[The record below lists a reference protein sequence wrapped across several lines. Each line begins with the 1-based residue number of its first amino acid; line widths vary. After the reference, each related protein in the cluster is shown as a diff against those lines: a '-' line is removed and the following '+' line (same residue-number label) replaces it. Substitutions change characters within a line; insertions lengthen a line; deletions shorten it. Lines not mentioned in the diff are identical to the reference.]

1 MIMEISDEIMQVI
14 EESAYDQ
21 ELVCTYIRE
30 LLDSDKE
37 YDI

>member
-1 MIMEISDEIMQVI
+1 MEISDEIMQVI
-14 EESAYDQ
+14 KENAYNQ
-21 ELVCTYIRE
+21 ELLYTFIRE